1 MNYNTFEFILK
12 DFRNKLNNQQEDYI
26 TNLYELSIDC
36 IMLYLQVR
44 FKNLFYCPN
53 TRVLIED
60 FLTNKTNNVEYIYKT
75 YYNELIEVKNYDI

>member
-1 MNYNTFEFILK
+1 MNYKTFEFILK
-12 DFRNKLNNQQEDYI
+12 DYREKLNSQPDDYI
-26 TNLYELSIDC
+26 TSLYELEIDC

-60 FLTNKTNNVEYIYKT
+60 FLTNKINNIEYIYNT
-75 YYNELIEVKNYDI
+75 YFNELIEVKNYD

>member
-1 MNYNTFEFILK
+1 MDYRTFGLI
-12 DFRNKLNNQQEDYI
+12 LNNYRDILNSQEQDYA
-26 TNLYELSIDC
+26 TNLNELEIDC

-60 FLTNKTNNVEYIYKT
+60 FLTNKIDNVEYIYNT
-75 YYNELIEVKNYDI
+75 YYNELIEVNNYD